1 MEMLENPVIR
11 SFLAKKYS
19 PSNALKKPAKSGPM
33 TYVVAKEFTKEIIE
47 KILHFEITTTIEF
60 EHNPESAFKCS
71 TAGDKIFIFPG
82 IYQCDTLGWIES
94 DISVEGVGENADIV
108 LEATGNSE
116 VFLNIWTEKFEIKN
130 ITLKAKHKLF
140 SNIIIHHGEA
150 EFKNCIMDSNGAKRG
165 LLLLGGA
172 EAIVENST
180 ISNSCKDGVQMRSSS
195 TLTMKSSK
203 VVFSKRHGIQIDAE
217 CGLSPDSFTTINLTN
232 SQISNNGRYGI
243 FLHNVPIAE
252 ISLQRPSGDF
262 NVLGL
267 FPWLKH
273 EVKDT
278 FMEHN
283 QGNGIGISTSC
294 QNNANLL
301 SESTFQIS
309 PQSTKPENLDYSAL
323 SDLLSDIN
331 LSYENHESN

>member
-232 SQISNNGRYGI
+232 SQISNNGR
-243 FLHNVPIAE
+243 
-252 ISLQRPSGDF
+252 
-262 NVLGL
+262 